1 MKSHRLTLSAALSC
15 ALLAACARMPEPIGT
30 TTDESSPL
38 EISVT
43 ASDGIATRGII
54 TGTTL
59 SSGSKIGLTFADV
72 SGTKYQGVAYENI
85 GYTASG
91 SGSSQKWEPDSPIMV
106 ANTPGTLYGYYPY
119 DSSITDIKKISIT
132 ADSNN
137 QTDYLY
143 ATPVSDLTKANPD
156 AKVVMNHALAA
167 VRLSVSRGNYTGTG
181 KVTAASISSAGIP
194 TSATLNARTGA
205 LSSMKGYSTAI
216 APAITAFT
224 ISQSAS
230 NIDILAIPS
239 GNTTTSINVS
249 LTIDGNEYKTII
261 PSAGLQQGS
270 MTECKITVNNGEV
283 YVTSVNVTAWRQNA
297 AGSQIVQNDYKV
309 SFAGNMEGLSFSN
322 DVDENGNVTIL
333 AVPYISKDAE
343 TKPVT
348 IAGEATLEQ
357 SVNEDTGILTIRL
370 SDIASDVTVNFNG
383 FYLWI
388 TAKHDVTDI
397 STTTRL
403 YYVSDSYVD
412 RLKVDGVEVPVGQ
425 QYQFTSTGEH
435 TIKLAMKKY
444 YSAPG
449 SIFHYIKTVTE
460 CVLPEGIT
468 ELGSWGFLGCTNF
481 KKISLPSTLK
491 SIGYQTFERSGLES
505 CEVPD
510 GCRMSYGVFDECSK
524 LTYAKL
530 PSDMTAI
537 PESTFQ
543 GCSSLTSLEIPQGV
557 TSIGPGAFYGAGIEV
572 IHIPDAVS
580 VLETQVLKDCENL
593 KEVKL
598 PANLT
603 KIGLQAFS
611 FTPNIER
618 FILADGTVCT
628 EEIIIPEGVTEIAE
642 KAFYFRNTNF
652 KTMHLPSTLTTIK
665 VAGLCCPNLLRFT
678 INPANPVFDVRNNSV
693 IETATNRLVGGAVES
708 TVVHESVTTIASE
721 AFYESCIASV
731 DLHAGITMIEDYAF
745 DYSDITQIICRA
757 TTPPTLGQSPFR
769 LTNYNG
775 KLKVPEASIDLYNSS
790 PWRSTDVGYLGWTS
804 YRWYVYALAE
814 GE

>member
-1 MKSHRLTLSAALSC
+1 
-15 ALLAACARMPEPIGT
+15 
-30 TTDESSPL
+30 
-38 EISVT
+38 
-43 ASDGIATRGII
+43 
-54 TGTTL
+54 
-59 SSGSKIGLTFADV
+59 
-72 SGTKYQGVAYENI
+72 
-85 GYTASG
+85 
-91 SGSSQKWEPDSPIMV
+91 
-106 ANTPGTLYGYYPY
+106 
-119 DSSITDIKKISIT
+119 
-132 ADSNN
+132 
-137 QTDYLY
+137 
-143 ATPVSDLTKANPD
+143 
-156 AKVVMNHALAA
+156 
-167 VRLSVSRGNYTGTG
+167 
-181 KVTAASISSAGIP
+181 
-194 TSATLNARTGA
+194 
-205 LSSMKGYSTAI
+205 
-216 APAITAFT
+216 
-224 ISQSAS
+224 
-230 NIDILAIPS
+230 
-239 GNTTTSINVS
+239 
-249 LTIDGNEYKTII
+249 
-261 PSAGLQQGS
+261 
-270 MTECKITVNNGEV
+270 
-283 YVTSVNVTAWRQNA
+283 
-297 AGSQIVQNDYKV
+297 
-309 SFAGNMEGLSFSN
+309 
-322 DVDENGNVTIL
+322 
-333 AVPYISKDAE
+333 
-343 TKPVT
+343 
-348 IAGEATLEQ
+348 
-357 SVNEDTGILTIRL
+357 
-370 SDIASDVTVNFNG
+370 
-383 FYLWI
+383 
-388 TAKHDVTDI
+388 
-397 STTTRL
+397 
-403 YYVSDSYVD
+403 
-412 RLKVDGVEVPVGQ
+412 
-425 QYQFTSTGEH
+425 
-435 TIKLAMKKY
+435 
-444 YSAPG
+444 
-449 SIFHYIKTVTE
+449 
-460 CVLPEGIT
+460 
-468 ELGSWGFLGCTNF
+468 
-481 KKISLPSTLK
+481 
-491 SIGYQTFERSGLES
+491 
-505 CEVPD
+505 
-510 GCRMSYGVFDECSK
+510 
-524 LTYAKL
+524 
-530 PSDMTAI
+530 MTAI

-557 TSIGPGAFYGAGIEV
+557 TSIGPGAFYGAGIEA

-598 PANLT
+598 PTNLT